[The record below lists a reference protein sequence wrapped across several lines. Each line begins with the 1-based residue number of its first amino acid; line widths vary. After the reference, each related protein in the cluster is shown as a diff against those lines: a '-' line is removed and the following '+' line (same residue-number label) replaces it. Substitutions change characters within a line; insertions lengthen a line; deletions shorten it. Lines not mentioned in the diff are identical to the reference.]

1 MKGDRT
7 VGGLL
12 TRAFG
17 ALVVLIV
24 CSGFAGVATAVVQ
37 HRTVQ
42 ELTEHVQPLQL
53 ANVNMRVVLAD
64 AQRGLRG
71 YLLTGDSAL
80 LDTYHVARGTYFIA
94 ERTMHDITHNSDDK
108 AEAGS
113 EELAITEQTDRAN
126 AWWVVAEK
134 QRTAAPRSD
143 EAAGYVAAGRP
154 LFESFLLSNGQL
166 AETLA
171 DRAAALKSR
180 SSTLGWFTSLAL
192 SVLTVMA
199 ALIAALTAV
208 RATRRITG
216 PLGEI
221 VAVLDRRRTG
231 DLTARADATRGPGEI
246 RAVAA
251 AFNVK
256 ADESDLRLRQ
266 DQDINRLRTEV
277 RELGYRIRTHLAV
290 ADAVREAVDGL
301 ATTLHADNV
310 LLRMA
315 PGQADVPPLASW
327 QNRHADGTLAAL
339 AACPVDWL
347 GSGDVWSTDDPV
359 PVGDIT
365 PPDAERA
372 AWTAAGAGP
381 VATVALSNGDELLG
395 AVTVLRDR
403 DGQAW
408 SPIEVRLVEVVAG
421 DLGRGIHLARLYER
435 EQQLVA
441 RLQELD
447 TAKNDF
453 MSTVSHELRT
463 PLTSISGYLEMLRDE
478 DAGAVTAAQ
487 DRMLDVIARNTV
499 RLRALIEDLLLLS
512 KIEGGTFRTERRT
525 VVDVAVLVGNA
536 VAAIAPVAAKASV
549 GLHTDVCGPLELH
562 GDADQIDRVL
572 MNLLSNAVKFT
583 PADGT
588 VTVACRSEPGEMVL
602 TVADTGMGIPQAEQQ
617 ALFARFFRASN
628 AVHQAIPGTGLGLAI
643 VATIVDNHDG
653 QIEVSSTEGV
663 GTAVTVR
670 FPTTA

>member
-1 MKGDRT
+1 MRRERT
-7 VGGLL
+7 VGKLL

-24 CSGFAGVATAVVQ
+24 CSGFAGVATAVIQ
-37 HRTVQ
+37 HRTVR

-53 ANVNMRVVLAD
+53 ANKDMRVVLAD

-80 LDTYHVARGTYFIA
+80 LDTYQEARGRYLIA
-94 ERTMHDITHNSDDK
+94 QRTMHDL
-108 AEAGS
+108 AAGS
-113 EELAITEQTDRAN
+113 ADATDVGAEDDAITDQTDRAN
-126 AWWVVAEK
+126 TWWALAEK

-143 EAAGYVAAGRP
+143 EAAGYVAAGKP
-154 LFESFLLSNGQL
+154 LFEAFLLSNATL
-166 AETLA
+166 ANSLA
-171 DRAAALKSR
+171 DRAADLKTR
-180 SSTLGWFTSLAL
+180 SSQLGWFTTAAL
-192 SVLTVMA
+192 SGLTVVA
-199 ALIAALTAV
+199 ALIAALTAA

-221 VAVLDRRRTG
+221 VTVLDRRRTG
-231 DLTARADATRGPGEI
+231 DLTARADAGRGPGEI

-251 AFNVK
+251 AFNIK

-266 DQDINRLRTEV
+266 DQDINRLRAEV
-277 RELGYRIRTHLAV
+277 RELGYRIRGHLAV

-327 QNRHADGTLAAL
+327 RDRHVDGPLTAL
-339 AACPVDWL
+339 AECGVDWL
-347 GSGDVWSTDDPV
+347 DGGDVWFTGDLA
-359 PVGDIT
+359 PVGDIV
-365 PPDAERA
+365 PPDCELR

-381 VATVALSNGDELLG
+381 VATVALSYGDELLG
-395 AVTVLRDR
+395 AVTVLRD
-403 DGQAW
+403 DSGQAW
-408 SPIEVRLVEVVAG
+408 SPIEVRLVEAIAG

-435 EQQLVA
+435 EQHLVA

-447 TAKNDF
+447 TAKTDF

-463 PLTSISGYLEMLRDE
+463 PLTSISGYLEMLRDS
-478 DAGAVTAAQ
+478 DAGAVTPAQ

-512 KIEGGTFRTERRT
+512 KIEGGTFRTERRG
-525 VVDVAVLVGNA
+525 VVDVAVLIGNA
-536 VAAIAPVAAKASV
+536 VAAVAPAAAKASV
-549 GLHTDVCGPLELH
+549 GLHTDVRGPLELR
-562 GDADQIDRVL
+562 GDGEQLDRVL

-588 VTVACRSEPGEMVL
+588 VTVQCRIVDGDVVL

-643 VATIVDNHDG
+643 VRTIVDNHEG
-653 QIEVSSTEGV
+653 QIEVSSTEGA
-663 GTAVTVR
+663 GTAVTIR
-670 FPTTA
+670 IPTTT